1 MPYPFHTAVTMKGF
15 HQEAFHL
22 TMNLSGTV
30 TAADIGKAVSVDDA
44 TANTAKLAGDGDVII
59 GRLASYENRTNE
71 GIVVGAVEF
80 RFANTLPIAESETV
94 AVGDTAVG
102 GGAGAVKAAAAANHS
117 QNFVAEV
124 IPSAGVGLPAYAVV
138 VKF

>member
-1 MPYPFHTAVTMKGF
+1 MPYPFHNAVTMKGF

-30 TAADIGKAVSVDDA
+30 TAADIGKAVSVDTTA
-44 TANTAKLAGDGDVII
+44 ANTAKLATDGDVII

-80 RFANTLPIAESETV
+80 RFANTLPIATGETV
-94 AVGDTAVG
+94 NVGDTAVG
-102 GGAGAVKAAAAANHS
+102 AGAGAVKSAATADHS

-124 IPSAGVGLPAYAVV
+124 IPSAGSGLPAHAVV